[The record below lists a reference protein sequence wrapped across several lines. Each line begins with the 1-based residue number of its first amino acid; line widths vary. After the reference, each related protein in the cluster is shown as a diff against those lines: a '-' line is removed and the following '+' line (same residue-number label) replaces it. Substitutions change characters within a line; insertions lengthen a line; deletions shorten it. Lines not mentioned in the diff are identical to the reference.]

1 MDAREPY
8 GRSEEKQK
16 EEYKHL
22 LDVGNNYLELFLN
35 PYNVPAYLGGEIWTL
50 MLEFWWIDWLR
61 AEESI

>member
-35 PYNVPAYLGGEIWTL
+35 PYNVPPYLGGEI
-50 MLEFWWIDWLR
+50 
-61 AEESI
+61 